1 MKNGFSI
8 LELMITIAVIS
19 IIAGI
24 GYPAIGNFGKGEN
37 YQSDLATIRGQI
49 NIVRQF
55 ALENGHAYRLKI
67 VNDDNKNNSS
77 LEVWRA
83 QGINRF
89 NTEYHKSTD
98 IPCSDFGGSDSE
110 GVLETELTKQLEYF
124 VIKKCKLDSLG
135 NIEGSCRPVSA
146 TDNYFCFL
154 PDGSSPQNV
163 QASIES
169 TSNAGNRSE
178 FIHFYMSGFF
188 NSGERIVM
196 EHPSD

>member
-1 MKNGFSI
+1 MKNGFSL

-67 VNDDNKNNSS
+67 VNDDVNNKSE
-77 LEVWRA
+77 LQVWKA
-83 QGINRF
+83 KGLNRF
-89 NTEYHKSTD
+89 NTEFHKSTD
-98 IPCSDFGGSDSE
+98 IPCSDFGGIGSE
-110 GVLETELTKQLEYF
+110 GVKETELTKQLEYF

-163 QASIES
+163 KASIES

-178 FIHFYMSGFF
+178 FIHFYQSGFF
-188 NSGERIVM
+188 NNGERM
-196 EHPSD
+196 

>member
-8 LELMITIAVIS
+8 IELTITIAVLS
-19 IIAGI
+19 IIAAI

-67 VNDDNKNNSS
+67 VNDDVNNKSE
-77 LEVWRA
+77 LQVWKA
-83 QGINRF
+83 KGLNRF
-89 NTEYHKSTD
+89 NTEFHKSTD
-98 IPCSDFGGSDSE
+98 IPCSDFGGIGSE
-110 GVLETELTKQLEYF
+110 GVKETELTKQLEYF
-124 VIKKCKLDSLG
+124 VIKKCKLDSSG
-135 NIEGSCRPVSA
+135 NIEGSCRPVSK

-163 QASIES
+163 KASIES

-178 FIHFYMSGFF
+178 FIHFYQSGFF
-188 NSGERIVM
+188 NNGERM
-196 EHPSD
+196 

>member
-1 MKNGFSI
+1 
-8 LELMITIAVIS
+8 MITIAVIS

>member
-67 VNDDNKNNSS
+67 VNDDVNNKSE
-77 LEVWRA
+77 LQVWKA
-83 QGINRF
+83 KGLNRF
-89 NTEYHKSTD
+89 NTEFHKSTD
-98 IPCSDFGGSDSE
+98 IPCSDFGGIGSE
-110 GVLETELTKQLEYF
+110 GVKETELTKQLEYF

-163 QASIES
+163 KASIES

-178 FIHFYMSGFF
+178 FIHFYQSGFF
-188 NSGERIVM
+188 NNGERM
-196 EHPSD
+196 

>member
-1 MKNGFSI
+1 MKNGFSL

-19 IIAGI
+19 IIAGL

>member
-1 MKNGFSI
+1 MKNGFSL

-19 IIAGI
+19 IIAGL

-67 VNDDNKNNSS
+67 VNDDVNNKSE
-77 LEVWRA
+77 LQVWEA
-83 QGINRF
+83 KGLNRF
-89 NTEYHKSTD
+89 NTEFHKSTD
-98 IPCSDFGGSDSE
+98 IPCSDFGGIGSE
-110 GVLETELTKQLEYF
+110 GVKETELTKQLEYF

>member
-98 IPCSDFGGSDSE
+98 IPCSDFGGSGSE
-110 GVLETELTKQLEYF
+110 GVRETELTKQLEYF

-163 QASIES
+163 KASIES

-178 FIHFYMSGFF
+178 FIHFYQSGFF
-188 NSGERIVM
+188 NNGERM
-196 EHPSD
+196 

>member
-178 FIHFYMSGFF
+178 FIHFYQSGFF
-188 NSGERIVM
+188 NNGERM
-196 EHPSD
+196 

>member
-67 VNDDNKNNSS
+67 VNDDVNNKSE
-77 LEVWRA
+77 LQVWKA
-83 QGINRF
+83 KGLNRF
-89 NTEYHKSTD
+89 NTEFHKSTD
-98 IPCSDFGGSDSE
+98 IPCSDFGGIGSE
-110 GVLETELTKQLEYF
+110 GVKETELTKQLEYF
-124 VIKKCKLDSLG
+124 VIKKCKLDNLG
-135 NIEGSCRPVSA
+135 NLEGSCRPVSA
-146 TDNYFCFL
+146 TNNYFCFL

-163 QASIES
+163 KASIES

-178 FIHFYMSGFF
+178 FIHFYQSGFF
-188 NSGERIVM
+188 NNGERM
-196 EHPSD
+196 

>member
-1 MKNGFSI
+1 MNKNGFSLI
-8 LELMITIAVIS
+8 EVMVTIGIIG

-24 GYPAIGNFGKGEN
+24 GFPALDNFGEQEN
-37 YQSDLATIRGQI
+37 FQSDLASIRGEI
-49 NIVRQF
+49 NYIRQLS
-55 ALENGHAYRLKI
+55 LEDGHAYRLKI

-89 NTEYHKSTD
+89 NTEYHKNTD

-163 QASIES
+163 KASIES
-169 TSNAGNRSE
+169 TSNAGNKSE
-178 FIHFYMSGFF
+178 FIHFYQSGFF
-188 NSGERIVM
+188 NNGERM
-196 EHPSD
+196 

>member
-1 MKNGFSI
+1 MKNGFSL
-8 LELMITIAVIS
+8 LELMVTVAVIG

-24 GYPAIGNFGKGEN
+24 GYPSISNFGKVEN
-37 YQSDLATIRGQI
+37 YESDLAIIRGQI

-67 VNDDNKNNSS
+67 VNDDVNNKSS
-77 LEVWRA
+77 LQVWKA
-83 QGINRF
+83 QGLNRF

-135 NIEGSCRPVSA
+135 NIEGSCRPVSK

-163 QASIES
+163 KASIES

-178 FIHFYMSGFF
+178 FIHFYQSGFF
-188 NSGERIVM
+188 NNGERM
-196 EHPSD
+196 

>member
-8 LELMITIAVIS
+8 IELTITIAVLS
-19 IIAGI
+19 IIAAI

-124 VIKKCKLDSLG
+124 VIKKCKLDNLG
-135 NIEGSCRPVSA
+135 NLEGSCRPVSA

-163 QASIES
+163 KASIES
-169 TSNAGNRSE
+169 TSNAGNKSE
-178 FIHFYMSGFF
+178 FIHFYQSGFF
-188 NSGERIVM
+188 NNGERM
-196 EHPSD
+196 

>member
-135 NIEGSCRPVSA
+135 NIEGSCRPVSK

-163 QASIES
+163 KASIES
-169 TSNAGNRSE
+169 TSNAGNKSE
-178 FIHFYMSGFF
+178 FIHFYKSGFF
-188 NSGERIVM
+188 NNGERM
-196 EHPSD
+196 

>member
-67 VNDDNKNNSS
+67 VNDDVDNKSS
-77 LEVWRA
+77 LQVWKA
-83 QGINRF
+83 QGLNRF
-89 NTEYHKSTD
+89 NTEFHESTD
-98 IPCSDFGGSDSE
+98 PPCSEFGSTNENGT
-110 GVLETELTKQLEYF
+110 LETELTKELQYF
-124 VIKKCKLDSLG
+124 TIKKCNSLNG
-135 NIEGSCRPVSA
+135 NCSPVIA
-146 TDNYFCFL
+146 ADNYFCFL
-154 PDGSSPQNV
+154 PDGSSPENTR
-163 QASIES
+163 ATIEAAG
-169 TSNAGNRSE
+169 NAGNRSE
-178 FIHFYMSGFF
+178 FIHFYQSGFF
-188 NSGERIVM
+188 NNGERM
-196 EHPSD
+196 

>member
-1 MKNGFSI
+1 MKNGFSL
-8 LELMITIAVIS
+8 LELMVTVAVIG

-24 GYPAIGNFGKGEN
+24 GYPSISNFGKVEN
-37 YQSDLATIRGQI
+37 YESDLAIIRGQI

-98 IPCSDFGGSDSE
+98 IPCSDFGGSGSE
-110 GVLETELTKQLEYF
+110 GVRETELTKQLEYF

-135 NIEGSCRPVSA
+135 NIEGSCRPVSK

-163 QASIES
+163 KASIES

-178 FIHFYMSGFF
+178 FIHFYQSGFF
-188 NSGERIVM
+188 NNGERM
-196 EHPSD
+196 